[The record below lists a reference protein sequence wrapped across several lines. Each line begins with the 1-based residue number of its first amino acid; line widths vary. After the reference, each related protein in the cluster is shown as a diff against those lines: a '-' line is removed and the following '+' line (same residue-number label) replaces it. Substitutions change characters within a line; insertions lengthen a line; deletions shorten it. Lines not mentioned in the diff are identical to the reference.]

1 MKDRTY
7 PWSSADLRTTAD
19 EIDKI
24 LAVFNP
30 EGEYL
35 VDGDWRW
42 GVKVAIF
49 DEMDNVIG
57 VLKPVPDGWF
67 GFYPKEA
74 KDL

>member
-7 PWSSADLRTTAD
+7 PWTSEDLRTTAD
-19 EIDKI
+19 EIDKV
-24 LAVFNP
+24 LAVLNP
-30 EGEYL
+30 EDGYL

-42 GVKVAIF
+42 GVKVDIC
-49 DEMDNVIG
+49 DDMDNVIG

-74 KDL
+74 KDD

>member
-1 MKDRTY
+1 MKDRTI
-7 PWSSADLRTTAD
+7 PWTSEDLRTTAD
-19 EIDKI
+19 EIDKV
-24 LAVFNP
+24 LAVLNP
-30 EGEYL
+30 EDEYL

-49 DEMDNVIG
+49 DDMDNVIG

-74 KDL
+74 NDE